1 MRGRVALGWAGTVGL
16 AWKRNRR
23 WPALAARVKGILMT
37 ARRLITWVVSL
48 LVAVGVIGPG
58 VASAAAPTFER
69 IAVDDT
75 FVDEELS
82 EACGVTITV
91 TVRGQITLRTFQDD
105 GSGLVELRTLNLA
118 VTATADG
125 RTFRLRDVG
134 GDLTRIEPDGTA
146 LLYIT
151 GQVPFDFAG
160 VVIIDLETDEAILEP
175 RDRSEWQIERAC
187 AALTGG

>member
-1 MRGRVALGWAGTVGL
+1 
-16 AWKRNRR
+16 
-23 WPALAARVKGILMT
+23 MT
-37 ARRLITWVVSL
+37 ARRLFTWVVGL
-48 LVAVGVIGPG
+48 LVAAGLIGPG

-69 IAVDDT
+69 ITVDDT

-82 EACGVTITV
+82 EACGVTVTV
-91 TVRGQITLRTFQDD
+91 TVQGEITLRTFTDERT
-105 GSGLVELRTLNLA
+105 GLAALNTLNFA